1 MDPTILL
8 AVDGSAADE
17 RALAWLESARPGV
30 RGLRVVVVNVQPPP
44 LVAWPAPGLDRRAV
58 EAALLERGQGIAGP
72 IAARLQAAGCA
83 VRQAVRLGSP
93 AEALMREA
101 EEVGA
106 SLVAVGTRGHGL
118 LHGFALGSVALRV
131 AHASPVPVLLV
142 PPLARPLPTPDAAC
156 RVLLAVDGSEESERA
171 ADAVR
176 IARAWLGEV
185 EVRIAHVQ
193 EPLTLVEAV
202 LPSHADLVRQWSRSA
217 GEAAVAQA
225 RRSLDAAG
233 IPAVLDL
240 AAGDP
245 AATILRLAQES
256 ECQLIALGSRG
267 LGAAHHAF
275 VGSVALKV
283 AAHAAVPTLI
293 AKVNR

>member
-1 MDPTILL
+1 MKTTILVG
-8 AVDGSAADE
+8 VDGTAAGE
-17 RALAWLESARPGV
+17 RALAWLQSALPPNRGV
-30 RGLRVVVVNVQPPP
+30 RVVVANIQPPP

-58 EAALLERGQGIAGP
+58 EAALLQRGQEIAGP
-72 IAARLQAAGCA
+72 LAARLQAAGCA
-83 VRQAVRLGSP
+83 ARPAVRLGSA
-93 AEALMREA
+93 AEALLREA
-101 EEVGA
+101 QEVGA
-106 SLVAVGTRGHGL
+106 SLVVVGTRGHGL

-142 PPLARPLPTPDAAC
+142 PPLARPLPMPDAVR

-176 IARAWLGEV
+176 MARAWLGEV

-202 LPSHADLVRQWSRSA
+202 LPSHVDLVSQWGRSA
-217 GEAAVAQA
+217 GETAVANA

-233 IPAVLDL
+233 IPYVLEL
-240 AAGDP
+240 AAGDA

-256 ECQLIALGSRG
+256 ECELIALGSRG